1 MRFWNQCR
9 NNNCPEFSRQWARER
24 RENQVGQCY
33 AESWRGGAFGI
44 LSHPLLPPPQ
54 QKRGRRG
61 GKGKW
66 GHAKLQEPVYKKS
79 WNTGSLRLS
88 LGPALLGSGEVSYG
102 GNTEVRIRPRPG

>member
-1 MRFWNQCR
+1 M
-9 NNNCPEFSRQWARER
+9 
-24 RENQVGQCY
+24 GQCY
-33 AESWRGGAFGI
+33 AESWQGGAFGELPGGAFGM

-79 WNTGSLRLS
+79 WNTVSLRLS
-88 LGPALLGSGEVSYG
+88 LGPALLESGEVSHG
-102 GNTEVRIRPRPG
+102 GNTEVRIRPRPS